1 MSNVVKKSF
10 YEQCTHMLEFLRL
23 TTMHTKVRIMLV
35 LLQERALSKLDG
47 SNQKSLQH
55 LPPLSRQL
63 YLCTTCI
70 DALLVL
76 MHYYSLQSMRCS
88 GVSVT
93 GVLLPTIALESSK
106 YDKSITGYSGER
118 LIIQF
123 KTYNQNY
130 IKLKHNIITSTKY
143 IQKRKYQ
150 YYSLETCIT

>member
-76 MHYYSLQSMRCS
+76 MHYYSL
-88 GVSVT
+88 
-93 GVLLPTIALESSK
+93 
-106 YDKSITGYSGER
+106 
-118 LIIQF
+118 
-123 KTYNQNY
+123 
-130 IKLKHNIITSTKY
+130 
-143 IQKRKYQ
+143 
-150 YYSLETCIT
+150 